1 MTGLLNF
8 YFLKIGL
15 QTIDECPYRQRGV
28 EQQFHISTFYER
40 ENENEQV
47 RKGQQTRWNSSYG
60 QCGCWELNL
69 GSLHQRPVL

>member
-40 ENENEQV
+40 ENEN
-47 RKGQQTRWNSSYG
+47 GW
-60 QCGCWELNL
+60 
-69 GSLHQRPVL
+69 